1 MVSDICRTP
10 TKENNMASRI
20 EAINAYRP
28 RVMLNP
34 TVKLDQLVDF
44 IAMRTG
50 ANKGTVQLALA
61 ELNDAVIFFN
71 LQGAPV
77 KIEGLGIYTP
87 SIDLDGDWDCNHRT
101 DQEIV
106 KALNVPGAYQG
117 VVENRGNIGKTVTE
131 LVAMWNADHPDDLVV

>member
-1 MVSDICRTP
+1 
-10 TKENNMASRI
+10 MASRI

-28 RVMLNP
+28 KATLNP
-34 TVKLDQLVDF
+34 MIKLDQLVDF

-87 SIDLDGDWDCNHRT
+87 SIDLDGELDCGHRT

-117 VVENRGNIGKTVTE
+117 VVENRDNIGKTVTE
-131 LVAMWNADHPDDLVV
+131 LVALWNADHPNDLVT